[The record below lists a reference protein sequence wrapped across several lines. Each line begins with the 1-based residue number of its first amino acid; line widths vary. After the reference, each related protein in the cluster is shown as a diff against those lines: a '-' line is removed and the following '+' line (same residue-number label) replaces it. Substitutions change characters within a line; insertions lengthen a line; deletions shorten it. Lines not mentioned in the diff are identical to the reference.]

1 MKGTQATNK
10 APHKSNPAKTR
21 TPVSR
26 RHFLGKSAGAALAFS
41 IVPRHLLGGPGFVP
55 PSDKVNI
62 AFIGVGAQGL
72 RVMLHF
78 LKEPDVQGVA
88 VCDVNKASADYPQ
101 WDTHE
106 FSKSV
111 RSLLGVD
118 SGWDWLSPDQPIQ
131 LSHTLKVT
139 SGVAGREPSQQIVNA
154 LYASRKSS
162 GKYNGCAAYSDYRE
176 LLEKQKDVDAVVVC
190 TTDHL
195 HAVISAAA
203 MKKRKHVFCQK
214 PLTHTISEAQQ
225 IAEIAR
231 QTGVATQIAVGNQA
245 SEATRLLCEWIWD
258 GAIGPVRQVHNW
270 SSRPFWPQGVE
281 RPKETQPVPDGLD
294 WDLWLGP
301 APERPFHHAYLPF
314 VWRGW
319 ADFGCG
325 ALGDMGCYS
334 YDTIFR
340 VLKLEAPM
348 SVEASSTDRYDETY
362 PLASIIRYH
371 FGPRG
376 DMPAVNFTWYDGG
389 LRPPTPE
396 EVSESQFSKA
406 DEEEENEGLL
416 FVGDRGKI
424 LCGFNGS
431 NPRLIPKAKMD
442 AYKQPPKT
450 LPRSPGN
457 EREWLD
463 ACKGGKVKP
472 SGNFEFSGMVTET
485 LLLGNLAIR
494 AGQRLEWDRTNLK
507 VLNSDAAQK
516 IVAPE
521 RRKGWEL

>member
-195 HAVISAAA
+195 RGGDE
-203 MKKRKHVFCQK
+203 K
-214 PLTHTISEAQQ
+214 
-225 IAEIAR
+225 
-231 QTGVATQIAVGNQA
+231 TQ
-245 SEATRLLCEWIWD
+245 TRLLPEAPHSHD
-258 GAIGPVRQVHNW
+258 FRSAADRGDRPPDRSGHADRRRQPSLGSHTFAMRMDLGWRDW
-270 SSRPFWPQGVE
+270 SRAPSTQLVFASFLAARRRAPQGN
-281 RPKETQPVPDGLD
+281 
-294 WDLWLGP
+294 
-301 APERPFHHAYLPF
+301 AA
-314 VWRGW
+314 
-319 ADFGCG
+319 G
-325 ALGDMGCYS
+325 A
-334 YDTIFR
+334 
-340 VLKLEAPM
+340 
-348 SVEASSTDRYDETY
+348 
-362 PLASIIRYH
+362 
-371 FGPRG
+371 
-376 DMPAVNFTWYDGG
+376 
-389 LRPPTPE
+389 
-396 EVSESQFSKA
+396 
-406 DEEEENEGLL
+406 
-416 FVGDRGKI
+416 
-424 LCGFNGS
+424 
-431 NPRLIPKAKMD
+431 
-442 AYKQPPKT
+442 
-450 LPRSPGN
+450 
-457 EREWLD
+457 
-463 ACKGGKVKP
+463 
-472 SGNFEFSGMVTET
+472 
-485 LLLGNLAIR
+485 
-494 AGQRLEWDRTNLK
+494 
-507 VLNSDAAQK
+507 
-516 IVAPE
+516 
-521 RRKGWEL
+521 